1 MTRDQFTIS
10 KREQLLRW
18 EIDKLELQ
26 LLGYKIA
33 VVVLVAVV
41 AWVITR

>member
-10 KREQLLRW
+10 EREQLLRW

-33 VVVLVAVV
+33 VVVLVSALAWAV
-41 AWVITR
+41 TR